1 MADDIAGELIERPNE
16 LKDKAGRPPTAE
28 ELRVLEKAE
37 QAMEKLGDKY
47 VEAAGHDAANLL
59 KALEKLK
66 GDPGN
71 PQLLDEIFQI
81 AHDMKGQGGSF
92 GYPLVST
99 IGYRL
104 CRFIE
109 RVQNPGQLELAAITL
124 HVEAM
129 NLVVRSHIKGDGG
142 EQGAA
147 LIKGLDMML
156 AKFSH

>member
-1 MADDIAGELIERPNE
+1 MADDIAGELIERPND

-47 VEAAGHDAANLL
+47 VEAAHDDVTKLV
-59 KALEKLK
+59 KAMEKLK
-66 GDPGN
+66 ANPGDP
-71 PQLLDEIFQI
+71 QALDDIFQI
-81 AHDMKGQGGSF
+81 SHDMKGQGGSF

-99 IGYRL
+99 IGYKL
-104 CRFIE
+104 CRLIE
-109 RVQNPGQLELAAITL
+109 RVKAPGPAEMAAIAL

-142 EQGAA
+142 QQGAA
-147 LIKGLDMML
+147 LIKGLDAIL
-156 AKFSH
+156 AKFAH